1 MAYQDLVQLFPQ
13 DTMATGKGGELSD
26 FEKPLDKKRIYG
38 KIAKCSFEYGGGLP
52 SDVFGPLAQLV
63 RATGS

>member
-1 MAYQDLVQLFPQ
+1 MRY
-13 DTMATGKGGELSD
+13 D
-26 FEKPLDKKRIYG
+26 FEKTLDKKRIYG
-38 KIAKCSFEYGGGLP
+38 KIAKCSFEYEDGSP